1 MKEVLTNIEP
11 AEPVEKQ
18 LKRLRYRSGHRG
30 CKETD
35 LVLGRFAEAKLD
47 GLQGEELA
55 AYASLLDEDDV
66 LIWDW
71 LLENSEPPPEY
82 RSILQ
87 QLRALTPVS
96 K

>member
-1 MKEVLTNIEP
+1 MKEVLTNAEP
-11 AEPVEKQ
+11 AETAEKQ

-47 GLQGEELA
+47 GLQGEDLI
-55 AYASLLDEDDV
+55 AYANLLDEDDV
-66 LIWDW
+66 LIWNW
-71 LLENSEPPPEY
+71 LLENSEPPAEY
-82 RSILQ
+82 ALILQ
-87 QLRALTPVS
+87 QLRALTPVN